1 MVDRK
6 NLLREG
12 RDLLMF
18 ALVAVFQSYF
28 TCRNCANLKS
38 YLLIFCITFLMW
50 VVLWKGN
57 EWVNHFVSRYVSWIK
72 FPVKRFFIGVVSTIV
87 FTIVAIN
94 VLIFSFESVTDLWFG
109 KAHTYT
115 VYTAV
120 GITIMVSLFLHGRE
134 FLFHWRDA
142 AFEKEKYE
150 KESIAAKYESLKNQ
164 VNPHFLF
171 NSLNVLTQLVYED
184 QDKAVKFIKQL
195 SDIYRYVLETREKE
209 VVPIADEKH
218 FLDSYTY
225 LQKIRFGDKLKID
238 ISLETKG
245 AYITPL
251 ALQMLV
257 ENAIKHNVIAEDAP
271 LSIKVFD
278 EGEFVCVQN
287 NLQRKQTLH
296 EPSAGIGLENIIK
309 RYELLSERKVAVINN
324 GEIFEVRLPRLFL
337 TRRPD

>member
-1 MVDRK
+1 MNDKK
-6 NLLREG
+6 NILRQG

-18 ALVAVFQSYF
+18 AAVAAFQSYF
-28 TCRNCANLKS
+28 TCRNCNELKS
-38 YLLIFCITFLMW
+38 YLLIFIITFLMW

-57 EWVNHFVSRYVSWIK
+57 EGVNHFVSQRISWIK

-87 FTIVAIN
+87 FTILAIN
-94 VLIFSFESVTDLWFG
+94 FLIYTFESITDFRFG
-109 KAHTYT
+109 KAYTYT

-120 GITIMVSLFLHGRE
+120 GITILVSLFLHGRE

-195 SDIYRYVLETREKE
+195 SDIYRYVLDTREKE
-209 VVPIADEKH
+209 VVPVEDELR
-218 FLDSYTY
+218 FLESYTF
-225 LQKIRFGDKLKID
+225 LQKIRFGDKLKIEIALNTD
-238 ISLETKG
+238 D

-257 ENAIKHNVIAEDAP
+257 ENAIKHNVVAEDAP
-271 LSIKVFD
+271 LHIKVFD
-278 EGEFVCVQN
+278 EGEFVCVRN
-287 NLQRKQTLH
+287 NLQKKQTLQ
-296 EPSAGIGLENIIK
+296 EPSAGVGLENIVR
-309 RYELLSERKVAVINN
+309 RYELLSERKVEVINN
-324 GEIFEVRLPRLFL
+324 GEIFEVRLPRLL
-337 TRRPD
+337 LPGRTG